1 MGLFDKVLGG
11 GSNDKLNEA
20 EGMAGIALCAIAADG
35 MVTEEEAAG
44 LGTTLS
50 RMKLYRGMSPRDINK
65 MFEKLLKIGRSQGM
79 EVLMNQSAEAI
90 KPNLRPTAFAIAAD
104 LLFADGDVAAEEKRY
119 LEKIQKNLGVND
131 DLALRIVEV
140 VSIKNMG

>member
-1 MGLFDKVLGG
+1 MGLFDKVLG

-35 MVTEEEAAG
+35 MVTEEEANG

-50 RMKLYRGMSPRDINK
+50 RMKLYRGMSSRDINK
-65 MFEKLLKIGRSQGM
+65 MFEKVLKLARSQGVD
-79 EVLMNQSAEAI
+79 VLMNQSAEAI
-90 KPNLRPTAFAIAAD
+90 KPNLRPTAFAIATD
-104 LLFADGDVAAEEKRY
+104 LMFADGDVAPEERRY

-140 VSIKNMG
+140 MQLKNMG

>member
-11 GSNDKLNEA
+11 GSTDKLTEA

-44 LGTTLS
+44 LGTSLS

-65 MFEKLLKIGRSQGM
+65 MFEKLLKMARSQGV

-90 KPNLRPTAFAIAAD
+90 KPALRPTAFALAVD
-104 LLFADGDVAAEEKRY
+104 LLFADGDVATEEKRY
-119 LEKIQKNLGVND
+119 LEKIQKNLNVD
-131 DLALRIVEV
+131 DALAVKIVEV
-140 VSIKNMG
+140 IAIKNQG